1 LEGPLH
7 YRPHVVN
14 PMGAIY
20 SAEKDKFRTIHDAT
34 ASGLNDM
41 VLPDECNY
49 DMLEDALPLQTE
61 ACWQA
66 GWDLSNASST
76 NIGRSTTATCWGSTA
91 RASSTGSGTPPS
103 VSQTARLSSSGSAP
117 S

>member
-1 LEGPLH
+1 MPAPYFRGDNFLSYDEHPERAAQDFEKMLQRGVLEGPLH

-20 SAEKDKFRTIHDAT
+20 NAEKDKFRTIHDAT

-66 GWDLSNASST
+66 GWD
-76 NIGRSTTATCWGSTA
+76 
-91 RASSTGSGTPPS
+91 
-103 VSQTARLSSSGSAP
+103 
-117 S
+117 